1 MQMKYH
7 ETVADMA
14 EAMDVP
20 EEAVT
25 GAVRIVLTG
34 RRRAAVEHHRG
45 LLGYTGECV
54 EVSAPP
60 GRIRFLGRDLELR
73 AMDAD
78 ALLITGTLTAVEY
91 D

>member
-1 MQMKYH
+1 MKYKDAV
-7 ETVADMA
+7 EDLA
-14 EAMDVP
+14 EALDLP
-20 EEAVT
+20 GEAMT

-34 RRRAAVEHHRG
+34 RRRAMVEHHRG
-45 LLGYTGECV
+45 LLGYTAESV

-60 GRIRFLGRDLELR
+60 GRIRILGRDLELR

>member
-1 MQMKYH
+1 MKYH
-7 ETVADMA
+7 DAVEDLA
-14 EAMDVP
+14 EALDVP
-20 EEAVT
+20 GEAVG

-34 RRRAAVEHHRG
+34 RRRVVVEHHRG
-45 LLGYTGECV
+45 LLGYTAESV

-60 GRIRFLGRDLELR
+60 GRVRFLGRDLELR

-78 ALLITGTLTAVEY
+78 ALLITGKLTAVEY

>member
-1 MQMKYH
+1 MKYKDAV
-7 ETVADMA
+7 EDLA
-14 EAMDVP
+14 EALDLP
-20 EEAVT
+20 GEAMT

-34 RRRAAVEHHRG
+34 RRRAMVKHHRG
-45 LLGYTGECV
+45 LLGYTAESV

>member
-1 MQMKYH
+1 MKYH

-14 EAMDVP
+14 EALDIP
-20 EEAVT
+20 EEALT

-34 RRRAAVEHHRG
+34 RRRAVVEHHRG
-45 LLGYTGECV
+45 LLGYTGESV
-54 EVSAPP
+54 EIGADP
-60 GRIRFLGRDLELR
+60 GRVRILGRGLTLR

-78 ALLITGTLTAVEY
+78 TLLITGLLTAVEY

>member
-1 MQMKYH
+1 MKYKEAVEDLA
-7 ETVADMA
+7 ETLDVPG
-14 EAMDVP
+14 EAM
-20 EEAVT
+20 T

-34 RRRAAVEHHRG
+34 RRRAMVEHHRG
-45 LLGYTGECV
+45 LLGYTAESV

>member
-1 MQMKYH
+1 MKYKDAV
-7 ETVADMA
+7 EDLA
-14 EAMDVP
+14 EALDVP
-20 EEAVT
+20 GEAMT

-34 RRRAAVEHHRG
+34 RRRAMVEHHRG
-45 LLGYTGECV
+45 LLGYTAESV

-73 AMDAD
+73 AMDVD
-78 ALLITGTLTAVEY
+78 TLLITGTLTAVEY

>member
-1 MQMKYH
+1 MKFH
-7 ETVADMA
+7 EAVADMA
-14 EAMDVP
+14 EALDVP
-20 EEAVT
+20 GEAVT

-45 LLGYTGECV
+45 LLGYCADCV

-60 GRIRFLGRDLELR
+60 GRVRILGNELELK
-73 AMDAD
+73 AIDAD
-78 ALLITGTLTAVEY
+78 TLLITGTLTAVEY

>member
-1 MQMKYH
+1 MKYKDAV
-7 ETVADMA
+7 EDLA
-14 EAMDVP
+14 EALDVP
-20 EEAVT
+20 GEAMT

-34 RRRAAVEHHRG
+34 RRRAMVEHHRG
-45 LLGYTGECV
+45 LLGHTAESV

-60 GRIRFLGRDLELR
+60 GRIRILGRDLELR

>member
-1 MQMKYH
+1 MKYKD
-7 ETVADMA
+7 TVEDLA
-14 EAMDVP
+14 EALDVP
-20 EEAVT
+20 GEAMT

-34 RRRAAVEHHRG
+34 RRRAMVEHHRG
-45 LLGYTGECV
+45 LLGYTAESV

-60 GRIRFLGRDLELR
+60 GRIRFLGRELELR